1 MGRVGLLLSPRL
13 PASMCV
19 FIVLQECVFAGQL
32 KPGKHNNRVAGGRAV
47 GGGGIAGGRPWP

>member
-47 GGGGIAGGRPWP
+47 GRSGVVE